1 MPIASNTEI
10 VERIYQSWRK
20 GEGIPAA
27 LVDPEIDW
35 VNPSDAI
42 ETGTRH
48 GPEGVNE
55 ALANFSRA
63 YKMTGLEVE
72 RTIAAGDSVATAVSL
87 TFEGRGSGI
96 EVHNHQ
102 GHRFTFRDGR
112 LIRFEW
118 SNDADDLLAPARSE
132 QNEESA

>member
-1 MPIASNTEI
+1 M
-10 VERIYQSWRK
+10 
-20 GEGIPAA
+20 
-27 LVDPEIDW
+27 DPEIDW

-55 ALANFSRA
+55 ALANFNRA
-63 YKMTGLEVE
+63 YKVTGLEIE
-72 RTIAAGDSVATAVSL
+72 RIIAAGDSVTTAVSL

-96 EVHNHQ
+96 EVPNHQ

-112 LIRFEW
+112 VVRFEW
-118 SNDADDLLAPARSE
+118 SNDAGEFLATARSE
-132 QNEESA
+132 RDERLT